1 MVLQHDVAV
10 VVDSSSCLPED
21 LLRKWNITVVPH
33 ELIIGLRSLRDGVD
47 IQPSE
52 FYRLLSEDSTT
63 KFTTAAPQ
71 PRQFLDAFISASKQA
86 QNVLCLTLSSQF
98 SATYRSACA
107 AARMSNGALAGDATR
122 IKVIDSR
129 AAAGGSGLIALAA
142 ARWAS
147 QGFTL
152 DQVVDRVETLAPK
165 VNLLAYLDTLRYLS
179 RSGRINK
186 IAAWA
191 GTMLNIKPLTELKL
205 GEARML
211 ERPRSRAKAKE
222 RLLAVMRQRVADLP
236 IIVNVMEADAIE
248 EAREVS
254 LRIRSKFNCRELIV
268 SQFTPVMGLHTGP
281 GLLGVA
287 FYIDDAEDEAATGR
301 EAS

>member
-1 MVLQHDVAV
+1 LVQHHDVAV
-10 VVDSSSCLPED
+10 VVDSSSCLPAD
-21 LLRKWNITVVPH
+21 LLQKWDITVVPH

-52 FYRLLSEDSTT
+52 FYRLLSEDTTT

-71 PRQFLDAFISASKQA
+71 PRQFLEAFFFASQQA
-86 QNVLCLTLSSQF
+86 SNILCLTLSSQF

-107 AARMSNGALAGDATR
+107 AATMSDGALPENPSGPTK
-122 IKVIDSR
+122 IKVMDSK
-129 AAAGGSGLIALAA
+129 AAAGGAGLIALAA

-147 QGFTL
+147 QGL
-152 DQVVDRVETLAPK
+152 SLEQVVAGVEKMAPK

-179 RSGRINK
+179 RSGRIHK
-186 IAAWA
+186 MAAWA
-191 GTMLNIKPLTELKL
+191 GTMLSIKPLTELKL

-211 ERPRSRAKAKE
+211 ERPRSRAKAQE
-222 RLLAVMRQRVADLP
+222 RLLAVMRQRVADRP
-236 IIVNVMEADAIE
+236 IVINVMEADAVE
-248 EAREVS
+248 EAQKLSE
-254 LRIRSKFNCRELIV
+254 RIQSEFNCREIIV

-287 FYIDDAEDEAATGR
+287 FYTDDDDD
-301 EAS
+301 

>member
-33 ELIIGLRSLRDGVD
+33 ELIIGQRSLRDGVD

-52 FYRLLSEDSTT
+52 FYRLLSEDSSE

-71 PRQFLDAFISASKQA
+71 PRQFRDAFVAASQQA
-86 QNVLCLTLSSQF
+86 SNVLCLTLSSQF

-107 AARMSNGALAGDATR
+107 AAAMSD
-122 IKVIDSR
+122 DSLTENR
-129 AAAGGSGLIALAA
+129 HGGPKIMVLDSKAAAGGSGLIALAA

-147 QGFTL
+147 QGMTL
-152 DQVVDRVETLAPK
+152 EQVVAGVEKLAPK

-179 RSGRINK
+179 RSGRVNK
-186 IAAWA
+186 MAAWA
-191 GTMLNIKPLTELKL
+191 GTMLSIKPLTELKL

-211 ERPRSRAKAKE
+211 ERPRSRARAKE
-222 RLLAVMRQRVADLP
+222 RLMAVMRQRVAGQP
-236 IIVNVMEADAIE
+236 ITANVMEADAID
-248 EAREVS
+248 EARELSQRVQS
-254 LRIRSKFNCRELIV
+254 EFNCRELIV

-287 FYIDDAEDEAATGR
+287 FYIDDESNSGI

>member
-1 MVLQHDVAV
+1 M
-10 VVDSSSCLPED
+10 VDSSSCLPED

-33 ELIIGLRSLRDGVD
+33 ELIIGQRSLRDGVD

-52 FYRLLSEDSTT
+52 FYRLLSEDSST
-63 KFTTAAPQ
+63 KFSTAAPQ
-71 PRQFLDAFISASKQA
+71 PRQFLDAFIAASQQA
-86 QNVLCLTLSSQF
+86 SNVLCLTLSSHF

-107 AARMSNGALAGDATR
+107 AASMSSDGAFSGNPAGGPR
-122 IKVIDSR
+122 VKVIDSR

-147 QGFTL
+147 QGYTL
-152 DQVVDRVETLAPK
+152 DQVVAGVERLAPK
-165 VNLLAYLDTLRYLS
+165 VNLLAFLDTLRYLS
-179 RSGRINK
+179 RSGRVHK

-191 GTMLNIKPLTELKL
+191 GTMLSIKPLTELKL

-236 IIVNVMEADAIE
+236 VIVNVMEADAIE

-254 LRIRSKFNCRELIV
+254 LRIQSEFNCRELIL

-287 FYIDDAEDEAATGR
+287 FYIDDADDEPSPGI

>member
-10 VVDSSSCLPED
+10 VVDSSSCLPEE

-33 ELIIGLRSLRDGVD
+33 ELIIGQRSLRDGVD
-47 IQPSE
+47 IHPSE
-52 FYRLLSEDSTT
+52 FYRLLSQDSSE

-71 PRQFLDAFISASKQA
+71 PRQFRDAFVAASQHA
-86 QNVLCLTLSSQF
+86 PNVLCLTLSSQF

-107 AARMSNGALAGDATR
+107 AAAMSDGRPPGNSDGGPA
-122 IKVIDSR
+122 IKVLDSR
-129 AAAGGSGLIALAA
+129 AAAGASGLIALAA

-147 QGFTL
+147 QGLTL
-152 DQVVDRVETLAPK
+152 DQVVACVEKLAPK

-179 RSGRINK
+179 RSGRIHK

-191 GTMLNIKPLTELKL
+191 GTMLSIKPLTELKL

-222 RLLAVMRQRVADLP
+222 RLLAVMRQRVAGLP
-236 IIVNVMEADAIE
+236 VIVNVMEADAVE
-248 EAREVS
+248 EAQELS
-254 LRIRSKFNCRELIV
+254 QRIQSGFNCRELIV

-287 FYIDDAEDEAATGR
+287 FYVDEEHIYDG
-301 EAS
+301 ESS